1 MLGSQNPIYVLE
13 AVILE
18 VLKLIVRKERLDRL
32 TETIIKNHLRI
43 YYKIEKIS
51 MRRNINKFEKR
62 WQNLM
67 NAINP

>member
-1 MLGSQNPIYVLE
+1 VLGSQNPIYVLE